1 MDALDILCAQL
12 TRDLFAI
19 AKFLLIHTVVIVL
32 IVRPVYDILQSR
44 QSYQFLFRLVF
55 VFVPVSQYDGFLKSW
70 IKTTVKQASHWY
82 DKRFTPWHAIW
93 RANEGRT
100 RDSVCGHASRG
111 ENFKMFKN
119 VFPRCH
125 DLSRRNC

>member
-82 DKRFTPWHAIW
+82 DKR
-93 RANEGRT
+93 
-100 RDSVCGHASRG
+100 
-111 ENFKMFKN
+111 
-119 VFPRCH
+119 
-125 DLSRRNC
+125 